1 MRFVRRFIAIAGL
14 ALFGLSQQA
23 SAAVLYD
30 NGPINGTIDG
40 VAISGGYAVSD
51 SFTLSQASTVTGVNF
66 GAWNY
71 PDVTMASVHW
81 GIATASGIYTDT
93 ATATVTSVLT
103 GGIGSGFFPVSAD
116 SFSTGSVSLAAGT
129 TYYLVLQNAV
139 ADPLSHPFFWDI
151 NNGPSTATQLNGSPI
166 GSESFQIIGNNVSA
180 TPLPAALP
188 LFATGL
194 GAFGL
199 LGWRRKRKNASA
211 IAA

>member
-30 NGPINGTIDG
+30 NGPPGGYSAN
-40 VAISGGYAVSD
+40 AISNGYAISD
-51 SFTLSQASTVTGVNF
+51 SFTLSQDSIVTGVNF
-66 GAWNY
+66 GVWEN
-71 PDVTMASVHW
+71 PNVTMTSVDW
-81 GIATASGIYTDT
+81 GFATAPGIYTDT
-93 ATATVTSVLT
+93 ATATVTSALT
-103 GGIGSGFFPVSAD
+103 GNLGSFLLSID
-116 SFSTGSVSLAAGT
+116 SFSTGSIFLAAGT
-129 TYYLVLQNAV
+129 HYLVLQNTV
-139 ADPLSHPFFWDI
+139 AFPDYSFFWDM
-151 NNGPSTATQLNGSPI
+151 NNGPSTATQSNAPPL

-199 LGWRRKRKNASA
+199 LGWRRKQKAK
-211 IAA
+211 AA

>member
-30 NGPINGTIDG
+30 NGTINGTIG
-40 VAISGGYAVSD
+40 AYAISNGFAVSD
-51 SFTLSQASTVTGVNF
+51 SFTLSQASTVTGVSF

-71 PDVTMASVHW
+71 LDVTMASVDW

-103 GGIGSGFFPVSAD
+103 GGRGYGDLPLSID

-129 TYYLVLQNAV
+129 YYLVLQN
-139 ADPLSHPFFWDI
+139 
-151 NNGPSTATQLNGSPI
+151 
-166 GSESFQIIGNNVSA
+166 
-180 TPLPAALP
+180 
-188 LFATGL
+188 
-194 GAFGL
+194 
-199 LGWRRKRKNASA
+199 
-211 IAA
+211 